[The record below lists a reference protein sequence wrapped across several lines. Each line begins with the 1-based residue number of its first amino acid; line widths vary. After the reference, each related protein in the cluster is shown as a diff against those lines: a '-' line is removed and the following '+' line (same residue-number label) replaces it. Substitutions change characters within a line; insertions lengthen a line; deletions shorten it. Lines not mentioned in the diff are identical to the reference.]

1 MYRNWAV
8 LMGLFESKL
17 YLKSSGG
24 GGGGF
29 ILALSLEIM
38 KLALSVY
45 STAIRVN

>member
-24 GGGGF
+24 GGGGDYIGF
-29 ILALSLEIM
+29 ITGNYEIG
-38 KLALSVY
+38 L
-45 STAIRVN
+45 ICI

>member
-24 GGGGF
+24 GGGGGGDYIGF
-29 ILALSLEIM
+29 ITGNYEIG
-38 KLALSVY
+38 L
-45 STAIRVN
+45 ICI